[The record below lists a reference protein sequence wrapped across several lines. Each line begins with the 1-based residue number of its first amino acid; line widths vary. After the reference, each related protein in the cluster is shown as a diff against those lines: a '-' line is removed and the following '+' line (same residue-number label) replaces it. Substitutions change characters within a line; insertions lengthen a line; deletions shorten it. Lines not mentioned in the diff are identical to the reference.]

1 MNFLISFTFQ
11 IPVFGDS
18 TSSYEETVHAF
29 YAYWQSY
36 FTKKSF
42 VWLEKY
48 DVRQAP
54 SRWAARQMEKENKKV
69 RDAAKKER
77 NEVIRKLVS
86 YVRKRDPRVKER
98 QQVLKARQEEIAKR
112 FEEERLRQK
121 RERRKELEGY
131 KEQDWVA
138 ASASRLDTEMEAME
152 RWLDEEFDEGDEEGE
167 EESPGDEDLT
177 DDGDGAVDDLYCVA
191 CDKLFRSENA
201 LVNHAQSRKHKDRV
215 ALLKAELVAEDEEF
229 GFVDV
234 GERGAVGGEGAE
246 KLSKKQRRKARKEK
260 QQKEEEQEQEDEI
273 DHSVEQEAEEEI
285 AVKKEKKKKTGKETT
300 KRTVDS
306 KEDSE
311 LECQICRETFPS
323 RNKLFQHI
331 KATNHAVLVEKS
343 SSKKTKGK
351 GKKNKK

>member
-1 MNFLISFTFQ
+1 
-11 IPVFGDS
+11 
-18 TSSYEETVHAF
+18 
-29 YAYWQSY
+29 
-36 FTKKSF
+36 
-42 VWLEKY
+42 
-48 DVRQAP
+48 
-54 SRWAARQMEKENKKV
+54 MEKENKKV

-177 DDGDGAVDDLYCVA
+177 DEGDGAVDDLYCVA

-260 QQKEEEQEQEDEI
+260 QQKEEEQEQEEDEI

-285 AVKKEKKKKTGKETT
+285 AVKREKKKKTGKETT
-300 KRTVDS
+300 KRTADS